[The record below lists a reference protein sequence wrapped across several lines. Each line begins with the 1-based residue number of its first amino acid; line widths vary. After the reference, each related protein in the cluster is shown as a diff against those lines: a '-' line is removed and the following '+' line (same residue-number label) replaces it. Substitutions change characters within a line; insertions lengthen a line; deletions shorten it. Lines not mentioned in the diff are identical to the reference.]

1 MRTPGP
7 LPGALACLLLAA
19 CGGFNSSQRPPQL
32 YALSPLPAAGASSAP
47 GAAAHASP
55 LGGDAVPAWTLV
67 LARPLAAPGLDTDRI
82 ALRRGL
88 EIDYYAASRWPGA
101 APDVLRAAAIE
112 ALGAS
117 GKFRVV
123 AADTASFAADEVLQ
137 VELRDFQAEY
147 AGGAAPVVH
156 VRLAATLARRASR
169 ELVASVVAES
179 SVAAGENR
187 MQAVVDAFRRATA
200 EALRQ
205 LADALPPA
213 APVPAATG
221 G

>member
-1 MRTPGP
+1 MRIPALMAG
-7 LPGALACLLLAA
+7 GALCLALAA
-19 CGGFNSSQRPPQL
+19 CGGFNSNQREAQAYSL
-32 YALSPLPAAGASSAP
+32 LPLPAATSAMATT
-47 GAAAHASP
+47 GDAHATP

-82 ALRRGL
+82 ALRRGAEL
-88 EIDYYAASRWPGA
+88 DYYAASRWAGA
-101 APDVLRAAAIE
+101 APDMLRAAAIE

-137 VELRDFQAEY
+137 LEVKDFQAEQG
-147 AGGAAPVVH
+147 AGAAPVVH
-156 VRLAATLARRASR
+156 VRIAATLARRASR
-169 ELVASVVAES
+169 ELVASVGAEAS
-179 SVAAGENR
+179 LPAGENR
-187 MQAVVDAFRRATA
+187 MGPVVEAFRRATA

-213 APVPAATG
+213 AQGAHSP
-221 G
+221 